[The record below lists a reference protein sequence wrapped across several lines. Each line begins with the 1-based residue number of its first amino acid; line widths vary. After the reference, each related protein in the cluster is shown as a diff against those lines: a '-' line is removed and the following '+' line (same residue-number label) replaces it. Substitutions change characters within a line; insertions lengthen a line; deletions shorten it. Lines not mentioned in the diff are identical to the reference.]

1 MLVHI
6 EMTNV
11 IPFIKKK
18 EVYVLKFKTTNVIKF
33 SKRDEHNDIML
44 EMQKNKGT
52 AWVPA
57 LNLNEARKRLHTMM
71 NVLEWVEEHEK

>member
-11 IPFIKKK
+11 IPFKKKK

>member
-11 IPFIKKK
+11 IPFKKKK

-44 EMQKNKGT
+44 EMQQNKCT

>member
-1 MLVHI
+1 
-6 EMTNV
+6 MTNV
-11 IPFIKKK
+11 IPFKKKK

-33 SKRDEHNDIML
+33 SKRDAHNDIML

>member
-11 IPFIKKK
+11 IPFKKKK

-57 LNLNEARKRLHTMM
+57 LKLNATRKRLHTMM
-71 NVLEWVEEHEK
+71 NVLEWVEVHEK

>member
-11 IPFIKKK
+11 IPFKKKK

-57 LNLNEARKRLHTMM
+57 LTLNEARKRLHTMM